1 VSEQPTQLAPPAT
14 NGTQPIVLP
23 LDMQPAQRVLTNLHE
38 LSDAELLSILLWG
51 GTRQTEINAAYSL
64 LQKVNG
70 DLMMLRRHSTQ
81 ELRAMGLDDR
91 TIAKLRALIEMEN
104 RLAVPTYQDI
114 EAITSPNHAAKM
126 MMVRLR
132 GRDKEEIVV
141 MSLDGALH
149 ILGIDT
155 VALGQPNTVTARW
168 ADIFAPPVRYHATA
182 VIVFHNHPAGPP
194 EPSAADIAMTTDLI
208 AVGKIM
214 QIKVEDHVVIGGGR
228 FISIRERGLV
238 DFK

>member
-1 VSEQPTQLAPPAT
+1 
-14 NGTQPIVLP
+14 
-23 LDMQPAQRVLTNLHE
+23 MQPAQRVLTNLHE

-132 GRDKEEIVV
+132 GQGQGRDSRDVAGRRPAHPGHRHR
-141 MSLDGALH
+141 SARPAQHRHGALGRH
-149 ILGIDT
+149 LRPTG
-155 VALGQPNTVTARW
+155 ALPRHGRHRLPQPPGR
-168 ADIFAPPVRYHATA
+168 
-182 VIVFHNHPAGPP
+182 
-194 EPSAADIAMTTDLI
+194 TTRS
-208 AVGKIM
+208 VG
-214 QIKVEDHVVIGGGR
+214 R
-228 FISIRERGLV
+228 
-238 DFK
+238 

>member
-1 VSEQPTQLAPPAT
+1 MTSPTPLTGQANDGRHLL
-14 NGTQPIVLP
+14 LP
-23 LDMQPAQRVLTNLHE
+23 EAMQPAKRVLTNLHE

-51 GTRQTEINAAYSL
+51 GTRQSEIDAAYAL
-64 LQKVNG
+64 LARVGG
-70 DLMMLRRHSTQ
+70 DLMMLRRFSTQ
-81 ELRAMGLDDR
+81 ELQDMNLDVR

-194 EPSAADIAMTTDLI
+194 DPSSADITMTQDLI
-208 AVGKIM
+208 NVGKILE
-214 QIKVEDHVVIGGGR
+214 IKVLDHVVIGQGR
-228 FISIRERGLV
+228 FVSIRERGLV
-238 DFK
+238 DWK